1 MVTDEET
8 DVFLEENINKNT
20 KTKTKSDMKVITDF
34 FTSIGEER
42 APGQIYMPF

>member
-1 MVTDEET
+1 MKKLVGF
-8 DVFLEENINKNT
+8 FLEENLNKNT

-42 APGQIYMPF
+42 ALGQIPPQRP